1 MFTLTVEKNMKI
13 ILLITTL
20 LIFPLYSSAH
30 KFEAKYVIIDHPWM
44 KIFDTN
50 GVGYFKIKNISSY
63 DLYLMGAVSKD
74 VKKIE
79 LHKVTMENDIAKMR
93 PLEGG
98 LEIKTGETIELKPMS
113 FHLMFFGINKDYKE
127 GQMMGVE
134 LIFKSMENDFL
145 KNLDNLSIKFKID
158 TNKSSHKHDH

>member
-1 MFTLTVEKNMKI
+1 MFTLTVEKNMKL
-13 ILLITTL
+13 ILLIAIV

-30 KFEAKYVIIDHPWM
+30 KFEAKYAIIDHPWM

-50 GVGYFKIKNISSY
+50 GAGYFKIKNISSY

-79 LHKVTMENDIAKMR
+79 LHKVTMEDDIAKMR

-98 LEIKTGETIELKPMS
+98 LEIKVGETIELKPMS
-113 FHLMFFGINKDYKE
+113 FHLMFFGINKDYEE

-134 LIFKSMENDFL
+134 LIFKSMENHFL
-145 KNLDNLSIKFKID
+145 ENLENLNVKFKVD
-158 TNKSSHKHDH
+158 MSKSTHQHDH

>member
-1 MFTLTVEKNMKI
+1 MKQI
-13 ILLITTL
+13 ILLITIL
-20 LIFPLYSSAH
+20 FFSSSVFAH
-30 KFEAKYVIIDHPWM
+30 KFETDRMVIDHPWM

-50 GVGYFKIKNISSY
+50 GAGYFKIKNISSY

-79 LHKVTMENDIAKMR
+79 LHKVTMEDDIAKMR

-98 LEIKTGETIELKPMS
+98 LEIKAGEIIELKPMS

-134 LIFKSMENDFL
+134 LIFKSMENHFHE
-145 KNLDNLSIKFKID
+145 NLENLNVKFKVYMS
-158 TNKSSHKHDH
+158 KSTHQHDH

>member
-30 KFEAKYVIIDHPWM
+30 KFEAKYAIIDHPWM

-50 GVGYFKIKNISSY
+50 GAGYFKIKNISSY

-79 LHKVTMENDIAKMR
+79 LHKVTMEDDIAKMR

-98 LEIKTGETIELKPMS
+98 LEIKVGETTKDNLITLKEIECLGACINAPLVKINENYYENLKS
-113 FHLMFFGINKDYKE
+113 KDVENLINNIKE
-127 GQMMGVE
+127 G
-134 LIFKSMENDFL
+134 K
-145 KNLDNLSIKFKID
+145 KID
-158 TNKSSHKHDH
+158 LIKNNA

>member
-1 MFTLTVEKNMKI
+1 MKQI
-13 ILLITTL
+13 ILLITIL
-20 LIFPLYSSAH
+20 FFSSSVFAH
-30 KFEAKYVIIDHPWM
+30 KFETNRIVVDHPWM
-44 KIFDTN
+44 KIYNTN
-50 GVGYFKIKNISSY
+50 GSGYFKIKNISSY
-63 DLYLMGAVSKD
+63 DVYLMGAVSKD

-113 FHLMFFGINKDYKE
+113 FHLMFFGINKDYEE

>member
-1 MFTLTVEKNMKI
+1 MFTLTVDKNMKI

-30 KFEAKYVIIDHPWM
+30 KFEAKYAIIDHPWM

-50 GVGYFKIKNISSY
+50 GAGYLKIKNISSY

-79 LHKVTMENDIAKMR
+79 LHKVTMEDDIAKMR

-98 LEIKTGETIELKPMS
+98 LEIKVGETIELKPMS
-113 FHLMFFGINKDYKE
+113 FHLMFFGINKDYEE

-134 LIFKSMENDFL
+134 LIFKSMENHVL

-158 TNKSSHKHDH
+158 TNKSSHKLDH